1 MEIEEITCL
10 NEDILNNKCQNGTAT
25 KSQITEIYNYIKD
38 NYINNKTKGKNIYV
52 KTENTLFQVSS
63 LNNQTIP
70 NDGNNKI
77 EISIVDL
84 GECTEIL
91 KTTYGIPPEEDLII
105 FKNEI
110 KTKDNSQTY
119 VQYEI
124 YNPLNLEYLNLSVCE
139 GSKISISSPVN
150 LDSTTLALYESLK
163 ESGYDL
169 FDENDPFYTDICSTY
184 TTENGTDMT
193 LSDRKTEIYEVS
205 GDRSLC
211 QSECDVIYFNS
222 EYQIVKCSCTPQIK
236 QIETSFDFS
245 NQKFTKEMIIYG
257 ALNALKYSNFLVLK
271 CYEKI
276 LDFDSLKKNYGNIFM
291 IFMLTLSFIF
301 LFVYIF
307 KDYKSIDIYS
317 LSIINNKI
325 NNKNSNINHKK
336 IKIEKKISEK
346 KKKKNNHKIENS
358 SNNIFKLEKVKDKI
372 NHLNHKNNKSAPTKK
387 KKMNNHEK
395 RKNNNNSITSNK
407 ENGSTKILLK
417 KGLQKKNQLKN
428 SINNKNIN
436 IIKIKNDNIN
446 KIYKNNK
453 KPKEK
458 INTEISHKHL
468 KFIKEKKIKH
478 NKGMFSDKNNLNL
491 SSHISIKNSLK
502 SKKFLNNNLND
513 SELNNLR
520 YKDAINLDKRTYIQ
534 YYWSLLKKKQLILF
548 TFFPTNDY
556 NLFSLKICLFIVTFS
571 LYLSTNCL
579 FFDDTTMHDIYVNSG
594 RNNIIFR
601 IPSIL
606 YSSLIS
612 SVIKIVLRQ
621 LSLSEQNFLMLK
633 KENNIK
639 EMRKK
644 SKDIKRCLKIKFIL
658 FYFVN
663 FLLLFLFWYFISC
676 FCAIFV
682 NTQLILICDSV
693 ISFCLSMSYPFL
705 INLLPGIFRFPALRA
720 KNKDKEC
727 LYRTSVLITLI

>member
-1 MEIEEITCL
+1 
-10 NEDILNNKCQNGTAT
+10 
-25 KSQITEIYNYIKD
+25 
-38 NYINNKTKGKNIYV
+38 
-52 KTENTLFQVSS
+52 
-63 LNNQTIP
+63 
-70 NDGNNKI
+70 
-77 EISIVDL
+77 
-84 GECTEIL
+84 
-91 KTTYGIPPEEDLII
+91 
-105 FKNEI
+105 
-110 KTKDNSQTY
+110 
-119 VQYEI
+119 
-124 YNPLNLEYLNLSVCE
+124 
-139 GSKISISSPVN
+139 
-150 LDSTTLALYESLK
+150 
-163 ESGYDL
+163 
-169 FDENDPFYTDICSTY
+169 
-184 TTENGTDMT
+184 
-193 LSDRKTEIYEVS
+193 
-205 GDRSLC
+205 
-211 QSECDVIYFNS
+211 
-222 EYQIVKCSCTPQIK
+222 
-236 QIETSFDFS
+236 
-245 NQKFTKEMIIYG
+245 
-257 ALNALKYSNFLVLK
+257 
-271 CYEKI
+271 
-276 LDFDSLKKNYGNIFM
+276 
-291 IFMLTLSFIF
+291 
-301 LFVYIF
+301 
-307 KDYKSIDIYS
+307 
-317 LSIINNKI
+317 
-325 NNKNSNINHKK
+325 
-336 IKIEKKISEK
+336 
-346 KKKKNNHKIENS
+346 
-358 SNNIFKLEKVKDKI
+358 
-372 NHLNHKNNKSAPTKK
+372 
-387 KKMNNHEK
+387 MNNHEK
-395 RKNNNNSITSNK
+395 RKKNNISITSDK
-407 ENGSTKILLK
+407 ENRSTKILLK
-417 KGLQKKNQLKN
+417 KSLQKKNQLKN
-428 SINNKNIN
+428 SINNKNVN
-436 IIKIKNDNIN
+436 IIKIKNVNIN

-639 EMRKK
+639 EMRNK